1 MDMTDEL
8 WALLEKLEKGVTID
22 MRYHKDKEIIR
33 KYDQLVKY
41 RYASCKE
48 TGPGDSILIY
58 NITPSGKEA
67 LAAHQNP

>member
-8 WALLEKLEKGVTID
+8 WTALAAVAKGVTMD
-22 MRYHKDKEIIR
+22 MRYNNDKEAIR
-33 KYDQLVKY
+33 RYDTLVRYKY
-41 RYASCKE
+41 ATCKE

-67 LAAHQNP
+67 LDAHKN